1 MQIHIP
7 VPEYQPNNSKIYG
20 KKNSPKGN
28 FDNGK
33 SKSREDGPRKNDII
47 RGDMKA
53 KLKVSNLDSSV
64 KAADMTE
71 LFSEFGKLKWTK
83 LNRDNSGQSL
93 GSAYI
98 GKISDNSVF
107 TEFALL
113 LRLRNFR
120 SNFPKRQ
127 TKL

>member
-1 MQIHIP
+1 MNP
-7 VPEYQPNNSKIYG
+7 
-20 KKNSPKGN
+20 GN

-33 SKSREDGPRKNDII
+33 SRDERPRKNDII

-53 KLKVSNLDSSV
+53 KLKVSNLDSRV

-83 LNRDNSGQSL
+83 LNRDKLGNSL

-98 GKISDNSVF
+98 GKISDKVF
-107 TEFALL
+107 L
-113 LRLRNFR
+113 
-120 SNFPKRQ
+120 
-127 TKL
+127 

>member
-1 MQIHIP
+1 MIHITFFFSFLQIHIP
-7 VPEYQPNNSKIYG
+7 VPEYQPNNTKIYG

-33 SKSREDGPRKNDII
+33 SKSKEDGPNTRKNDII

-53 KLKVSNLDSSV
+53 KLKVSNLDSTV

-83 LNRDNSGQSL
+83 LNKDKLGQSL

-98 GKISDNSVF
+98 GKIKCFIN
-107 TEFALL
+107 L
-113 LRLRNFR
+113 
-120 SNFPKRQ
+120 
-127 TKL
+127 

>member
-7 VPEYQPNNSKIYG
+7 VPEYQPNNTKIYG

-33 SKSREDGPRKNDII
+33 SKSKEDGPRRNDII

-83 LNRDNSGQSL
+83 LNRDNLGQSL

-98 GKISDNSVF
+98 GKISDKVFF
-107 TEFALL
+107 TEMALL
-113 LRLRNFR
+113 LML
-120 SNFPKRQ
+120 
-127 TKL
+127 KLVRPGAIFLQL

>member
-20 KKNSPKGN
+20 KKNSAKGN
-28 FDNGK
+28 IDNGK
-33 SKSREDGPRKNDII
+33 SKSKEDGANTRKNIII

-53 KLKVSNLDSSV
+53 KLKVSNLDISV

-83 LNRDNSGQSL
+83 LNKDKLGNSL

-98 GKISDNSVF
+98 GKILDKVFF
-107 TEFALL
+107 TEMALKTFTE
-113 LRLRNFR
+113 N
-120 SNFPKRQ
+120 
-127 TKL
+127 

>member
-7 VPEYQPNNSKIYG
+7 VPEYQPNNTKIYG
-20 KKNSPKGN
+20 KKNSPNGN

-33 SKSREDGPRKNDII
+33 SKSKEDGPRKNDII

-83 LNRDNSGQSL
+83 LNRDKLGNSL
-93 GSAYI
+93 GSAYV
-98 GKISDNSVF
+98 GKIFFKS
-107 TEFALL
+107 
-113 LRLRNFR
+113 
-120 SNFPKRQ
+120 
-127 TKL
+127 

>member
-1 MQIHIP
+1 MDPKFVVIL
-7 VPEYQPNNSKIYG
+7 ENNAKIYG

-33 SKSREDGPRKNDII
+33 SKSKEDGPNTRKNDII

-83 LNRDNSGQSL
+83 LNKDKSGQSL

-98 GKISDNSVF
+98 GKISDK
-107 TEFALL
+107 AL
-113 LRLRNFR
+113 FK
-120 SNFPKRQ
+120 S
-127 TKL
+127 